1 MNNIHTSVGIN
12 DGEFNESKINKSI
25 NYNKNYIKKQKNKKR
40 KTYHRI
46 EFSGGRIYWA
56 DSVHVVSQR
65 EVSFV
70 DVYSKRN
77 VRIYGHFTI
86 SSPKK

>member
-1 MNNIHTSVGIN
+1 M
-12 DGEFNESKINKSI
+12 KIPDI
-25 NYNKNYIKKQKNKKR
+25 IKLIIFLIFFGGFFYLLTDSLIEEHKKR